1 MMIKISNEFLD
12 FSDLIEVEKQI
23 KLFEEIATTDGD
35 FSYSFELQKTINN
48 TRILQNPQPDNISKL
63 VYQKIPAQL
72 LTDDGNMVHDGYLR
86 IESIDDVYG
95 CSFFAGNSNWFG
107 LLSPM
112 LQELDWS
119 EYDTDQTEITIQNAI
134 FNTSGVVFPVVDN
147 GALLTRG
154 YQQLKVEDFV
164 AGIYVKDVFNKI
176 FSAHGIKIQGELLND
191 VNYQTAITIKNGRY
205 QAEIDASST
214 FAEQSILQARPV
226 ELNEYTVIFDNDS
239 VYPYFDGSNNPYD
252 PVTATYTVPYKM
264 RLKIEVE
271 LTPAIVD
278 ASYNQRIYL
287 YLNGAYPGFV
297 DIGLA
302 AGGLYNSAT
311 PGDSETFT
319 FVRSIVFNQGD
330 TILFKSQ
337 WQQSVGSTQND
348 VVSGTVKFTPEF
360 IYKAFGSAIVP
371 QWTQQE
377 YVSNIFRLF
386 NCLASYKEATRTL
399 TINLFEKIKS
409 KPAVDVS
416 TYLSGTTVDYA
427 EFISAYGKK
436 SLLSFGENEDEE
448 LKKKIQ
454 KLFAYEKGE
463 IDVDND
469 FLNDEEDVLESDF
482 TFPIGYINPVFDM
495 SIERLNLLSL
505 STDESVEATTVT
517 DSLGQARFT
526 IPADIF
532 QLSDLVRIEESSNP
546 IYNGDWMVENQ
557 AAGYV
562 ELKGLSFSTAA
573 TVKLTKLVFDYEES
587 DAVFILHHVPLYTV
601 SKFSGK
607 TFFAVE
613 NTDISTLAT
622 AFSNLL
628 QTGRQINRDFINSLS
643 FSGEGN
649 PLHYQQTLI
658 DQYFR
663 LFSQVLND
671 PVKLI
676 SVAHLP
682 VALYNEID
690 FLNPMKVLTE
700 ESQNVYYLNRISGYK
715 ESYLPCTLELIKL

>member
-1 MMIKISNEFLD
+1 MMIKVSNEFLEFD
-12 FSDLIEVEKQI
+12 EQIEVEKQI
-23 KLFEEIATTDGD
+23 KLFEDISTTDGD
-35 FSYSFELQKTINN
+35 FSYSFELAKTLTN

-63 VYQKIPAQL
+63 VYQKIPAKL
-72 LTDDGNMVHDGYLR
+72 LSDSGAETYDGYIR
-86 IESIDDVYG
+86 IERITEVYH
-95 CSFFAGNSNWFG
+95 CSFFAGNNNWFG
-107 LLSPM
+107 MLSGA
-112 LQELDWS
+112 LQELNWS
-119 EYDTDQTEITIQNAI
+119 EYDIDQTEINIQSAI

-147 GALLTRG
+147 GGLLTRG

-164 AGIYVKDVFNKI
+164 AGIYVKDVFNKV

-205 QAEIDASST
+205 QSEIDASST
-214 FAEQSILQARPV
+214 FAQQSILQARPV
-226 ELNEYTVIFDNDS
+226 ELTEYTVLFDNDS
-239 VYPYFDGSNNPYD
+239 VYPYFDGANNPYN
-252 PVTATYTVPYKM
+252 PVTGIYTVPYKM

-271 LTPAIVD
+271 LTPDIVD
-278 ASYNQRIYL
+278 ADYNQRIYL
-287 YLNGAYPGFV
+287 YLNGVYTFV

-319 FVRSIVFNQGD
+319 FVRSIIFNEGD

-337 WQQSVGSTQND
+337 WQQSIGSTQND
-348 VVSGTVKFTPEF
+348 VVGGTVKFTPEF
-360 IYKAFGSAIVP
+360 IYKAFGAAIVP
-371 QWTQQE
+371 SWTQQK

-386 NCLASYKEATRTL
+386 NVLASYKEANKTL
-399 TINLFEKIKS
+399 TLNIFEKIKS
-409 KPAVDVS
+409 KPAID
-416 TYLSGTTVDYA
+416 LSEYISETEIDYT

-448 LKKKIQ
+448 LKKRVQ
-454 KLFAYEKGE
+454 KLFSYEKGE

-469 FLNDEEDVLESDF
+469 FLNDSEDILESDF
-482 TFPIGYINPVFDM
+482 TFPIGYINSIFDM

-505 STDESVEATTVT
+505 STGDSIEATTVT
-517 DSLGQARFT
+517 DSVGQARFA
-526 IPADIF
+526 IPDDIF
-532 QLSDLVRIEESSNP
+532 QLSDLVRVEESTNP

-562 ELKGLSFSTAA
+562 ELKGLPFSTVA
-573 TVKLTKLVFDYEES
+573 TAKLTKLVFEYEES

-613 NTDISTLAT
+613 NTDISTLAI

-628 QTGRQINRDFINSLS
+628 QTGRQVNIDFIYSLS

-663 LFSQVLND
+663 LFGKMLND
-671 PVKLI
+671 PVKLF
-676 SVAHLP
+676 SVAHIP
-682 VALYNEID
+682 QYIYDQID
-690 FLNPMKVLTE
+690 FLSPAKILTE
-700 ESQNVYYLNRISGYK
+700 ETQNVYYMNKMSGYK
-715 ESYLPCTLELIKL
+715 SSDRPCVLELIKI